1 MLTRLVI
8 IRGSFGFYNA
18 RPKPLHYTC
27 TASIKVER
35 IIIGGNLP
43 GFCSKGTD
51 KAIVVFLIQ
60 WFKDDG

>member
-27 TASIKVER
+27 TDSIKVER
-35 IIIGGNLP
+35 RISS
-43 GFCSKGTD
+43 SKMLL
-51 KAIVVFLIQ
+51 KCYR
-60 WFKDDG
+60 

>member
-27 TASIKVER
+27 TDSIKVER
-35 IIIGGNLP
+35 IIIGGILQNKSSLRIKQ
-43 GFCSKGTD
+43 GS
-51 KAIVVFLIQ
+51 
-60 WFKDDG
+60 

>member
-35 IIIGGNLP
+35 IIIGGILQ
-43 GFCSKGTD
+43 D
-51 KAIVVFLIQ
+51 KSRLEIKL
-60 WFKDDG
+60 GS